1 MAKRIESRFIP
12 ANFLCVDRLSRMHH
26 CNEQK
31 STPRENAKAPLLKP
45 DLRIR
50 ITTFVAEYVKNKESS
65 SFCWKADCPFGR
77 PHDNGAVRVYL
88 VEGRCVLSESGM

>member
-31 STPRENAKAPLLKP
+31 STPRERNGSFVEARFE
-45 DLRIR
+45 DQNHYFRRRI
-50 ITTFVAEYVKNKESS
+50 
-65 SFCWKADCPFGR
+65 C
-77 PHDNGAVRVYL
+77 
-88 VEGRCVLSESGM
+88 